1 MTKKVIRRHVIYEF
15 ERIEKLKKDIEKNNN
30 PKDMIELGE
39 IYDSFNNEFLA
50 EKYFKMASEYNSLEG
65 LFKLGNFYLDNN
77 RLNSAENCFKELADK
92 GNNEFQNS
100 LAKII

>member
-1 MTKKVIRRHVIYEF
+1 MYEL

-50 EKYFKMASEYNSLEG
+50 EKYF
-65 LFKLGNFYLDNN
+65 
-77 RLNSAENCFKELADK
+77 RLVN
-92 GNNEFQNS
+92 
-100 LAKII
+100 IIV